1 MYVTALDLS
10 TQLNTTTVS
19 SIIQNQGQKLNASR
33 ISFNRSILRDVPLS
47 KIENESRLRNFR
59 PISPVKMISSFLGGG
74 SLKSRSD
81 LPIMKAIPLIP
92 PQISL
97 SRTTEKSQSTAEKQ
111 SSSKV
116 TMIGASATNGK
127 DILSLLEDTLATYL
141 TAIHSKSGNVVGKVL
156 RNRTTANEL
165 MINELY
171 NILGMRS
178 NLGWYCRVTNIIKVE
193 DPSRTQAAAEASID
207 VLFAAF
213 EKFLK
218 RAWREHMGPLL
229 TSTAINNMQI
239 GLGTC
244 PSHGILRRVVLTIY
258 LDSGKPGEFGQH
270 FAQSLEDMTP
280 QNKRA
285 FAAIIKLLSK

>member
-1 MYVTALDLS
+1 MYVTAPDLS

-19 SIIQNQGQKLNASR
+19 SIIQNQGRRLNASR
-33 ISFNRSILRDVPLS
+33 ISYNRSILRDVPLS

-74 SLKSRSD
+74 SSKQRSD
-81 LPIMKAIPLIP
+81 LPIMKAIPQIP

-116 TMIGASATNGK
+116 TMIGASTTNGK

-156 RNRTTANEL
+156 RNRTTADEL

-171 NILGMRS
+171 NILGMWF
-178 NLGWYCRVTNIIKVE
+178 NLG
-193 DPSRTQAAAEASID
+193 
-207 VLFAAF
+207 
-213 EKFLK
+213 
-218 RAWREHMGPLL
+218 
-229 TSTAINNMQI
+229 
-239 GLGTC
+239 
-244 PSHGILRRVVLTIY
+244 
-258 LDSGKPGEFGQH
+258 
-270 FAQSLEDMTP
+270 
-280 QNKRA
+280 
-285 FAAIIKLLSK
+285 